1 MTIEVKICGI
11 NDTAALDA
19 AVTGG
24 ARLVGFVFF
33 PASPRALSPAAA
45 SSLAVS
51 VPEGVLRVGLIVN
64 AADDDI
70 ARLVAEVPLDV
81 LQLHGCE
88 SPRRV
93 AEVRNRFGL
102 PVIKAVAV
110 ADADDLVRAEAY
122 ATVADRLLFDA
133 RAPDG
138 ASRPGGNS
146 RPFDWRL
153 LAGRVWNVP
162 WLLAGGLHAGNIA
175 DAVRLSGAAAVDVSS
190 GVEDRPGHKSA
201 ALIRA
206 FLAEAARIDPAAG
219 AHTLA
224 PGTRAA
230 HM

>member
-1 MTIEVKICGI
+1 MTLEVKICGI
-11 NDTAALDA
+11 CDAAALAA
-19 AVTGG
+19 AVVGG

-33 PASPRALSPAAA
+33 PASPRAPAAA
-45 SSLAVS
+45 LAVT
-51 VPEGVLRVGLIVN
+51 VPAGMSRVGLIVD

-70 ARLVAEVPLDV
+70 ARLVATVPLDV
-81 LQLHGCE
+81 LQLARQRK
-88 SPRRV
+88 PRRV

-110 ADADDLVRAEAY
+110 ANAGDLAQADTYVG
-122 ATVADRLLFDA
+122 VADRLLFDA
-133 RAPDG
+133 RPPEG
-138 ASRPGGNS
+138 ATRPGGNS
-146 RPFDWRL
+146 RPFNWRL
-153 LAGRVWNVP
+153 LSGRIWNIP
-162 WLLAGGLHAGNIA
+162 WLLAGGLHARNVA

-190 GVEDRPGHKSA
+190 GVEDTPGHKSA
-201 ALIRA
+201 ALIHA